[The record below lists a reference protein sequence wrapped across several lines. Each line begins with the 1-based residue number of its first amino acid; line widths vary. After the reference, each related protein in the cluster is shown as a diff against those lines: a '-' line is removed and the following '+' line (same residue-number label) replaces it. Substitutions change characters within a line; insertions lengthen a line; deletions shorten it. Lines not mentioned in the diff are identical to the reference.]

1 MGRAGFRVSHI
12 TRVPSL
18 MIFLVEM
25 IDMGVVSRDTTAHEC
40 TKYGRSY
47 SYGALLKPS
56 REANILVL
64 LFLLFCC
71 LEMK

>member
-47 SYGALLKPS
+47 SYGALL
-56 REANILVL
+56 
-64 LFLLFCC
+64 
-71 LEMK
+71 